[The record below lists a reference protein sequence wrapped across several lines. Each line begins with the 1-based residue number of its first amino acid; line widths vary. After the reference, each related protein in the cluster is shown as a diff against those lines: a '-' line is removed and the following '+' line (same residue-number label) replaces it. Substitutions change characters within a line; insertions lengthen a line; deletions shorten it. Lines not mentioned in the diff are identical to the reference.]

1 MILLIG
7 GLIKMHN
14 LPMKMTQE
22 KDNISNLPMNIKN
35 EKFEINKERIKAF
48 SNSLPHPIRLEAVE
62 ENGGLFN
69 WFDHNVTGK
78 ELNSL
83 ITNLQRAFRQNNEV
97 NKDIIKEFRT
107 VYNTFESLDKGYIQG
122 ILAST
127 VSASEA
133 SQQAESASKQALE
146 AWGKARVAQERI
158 DTTMKALQDAV
169 EKYQEKFGKV
179 EAGIERQDTAIK
191 NLSVFINS
199 EIEEQKLLRDEIT
212 VGLES
217 YKTQVAEQS
226 RNVLEVQEKLNSKVV
241 EYATQI
247 TEQNRTILDVEERI
261 NTQAEE
267 YKTQIGVQNKNIQEF
282 NAKLVTFTEDY
293 KTMLAEQNAT
303 IAALNKRI
311 KYAYITAAIAIA
323 IACASL
329 FMK

>member
-22 KDNISNLPMNIKN
+22 KDNISSLPMNIKN
-35 EKFEINKERIKAF
+35 EKFEINKARIKAF

-69 WFDHNVTGK
+69 LFDHNVTGK

-127 VSASEA
+127 ASASEA
-133 SQQAESASKQALE
+133 SQQAEAASKQALE

-179 EAGIERQDTAIK
+179 EAGIEQQDTAIK

-199 EIEEQKLLRDEIT
+199 ELEQQKLLRDEIT

-217 YKTQVAEQS
+217 YRTQVAEQS
-226 RNVLEVQEKLNSKVV
+226 RNVSEVQEKINSRVV
-241 EYATQI
+241 EYAAQI
-247 TEQNRTILDVEERI
+247 D
-261 NTQAEE
+261 
-267 YKTQIGVQNKNIQEF
+267 VQNKSIQDT
-282 NAKLVTFTEDY
+282 NAKLISLTEDY
-293 KTMLAEQNAT
+293 KTKFAEQNAT
-303 IAALNKRI
+303 IVELNNRI
-311 KYAYITAAIAIA
+311 KYACIAAAIAIA